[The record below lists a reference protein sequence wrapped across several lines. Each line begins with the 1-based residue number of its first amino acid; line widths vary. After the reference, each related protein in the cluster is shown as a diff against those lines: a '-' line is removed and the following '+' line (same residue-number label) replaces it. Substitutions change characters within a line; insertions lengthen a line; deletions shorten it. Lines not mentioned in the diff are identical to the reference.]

1 MPSQEELVIRG
12 LTNAGKKFRPS
23 DWAERL
29 CGVFGSVGPDNRTRY
44 SPYISPITREGMYCV
59 VVNRKLEA
67 EDPMAFR
74 FLMDFAR
81 DNDLQVVDG
90 RQASRNEATAAR

>member
-1 MPSQEELVIRG
+1 MPNQEELVIRG

-29 CGVFGSVGPDNRTRY
+29 CGVFAAIRPDNRTCY
-44 SPYISPITREGMYCV
+44 SPYISPITREGLYCV
-59 VVNRKLEA
+59 VVKRQLEEA
-67 EDPMAFR
+67 DPMAFR

-81 DNDLQVVDG
+81 DNDLQVVEG
-90 RQASRNEATAAR
+90 RHVPRD